1 MNWFENK
8 TTQLIAL
15 AGIVTPLQGLDTLE
29 LPMLIE

>member
-15 AGIVTPLQGLDTLE
+15 AGIIGLPLQGLDTPE
-29 LPMLIE
+29 LLT